1 MESVLDYLLTEPPG
15 APVDSV
21 TAAWAGHRAV
31 AVRFAAPVDA
41 AIAGGFAADRL
52 GYAFLSGYQ
61 EALRTLLPEL
71 PAEDA
76 VAVSAT
82 EAGGAHP
89 SAIRT
94 ALTEHDGAATISGTK
109 TFTTLGSLA
118 RRLLVVAS
126 AGVADDGRNI
136 LRAALVETS
145 APGVAVTDL
154 PAPPFAPEIPHAT
167 VTFTD
172 APATVLPGDGYTDFL
187 KPFRTIEDVHVLA
200 AALGWLVRVARESSW
215 PRPVLQ
221 RLLALVAAVRGLDL
235 DQPGSP
241 GVHVALGGVFEE
253 FGRVVDELAPLWRT
267 ADPVARDRWERDRP
281 LFGTAGRVRAQRLAT
296 AWRAVGFDTE
306 TTG

>member
-1 MESVLDYLLTEPPG
+1 MDFVLDYLLTEPPG
-15 APVDSV
+15 EPVDSV
-21 TAAWAGHRAV
+21 TAAWARHRAV
-31 AVRFAAPVDA
+31 AARFAAPVDA
-41 AIAGGFAADRL
+41 AVAGGFAADRL
-52 GYAFLSGYQ
+52 GFAFLSGYQ
-61 EALRTLLPEL
+61 EALRTLLPEF

-94 ALTEHDGAATISGTK
+94 VLTERDGAVTVSGTK

-118 RRLLVVAS
+118 RRLVVIAS
-126 AGVADDGRNI
+126 AGAAADGRNM
-136 LRAALVETS
+136 LRAALVETA
-145 APGVAVTDL
+145 APGVTVTDL
-154 PAPPFAPEIPHAT
+154 PAVPFAPEIPHAT

-172 APATVLPGDGYTDFL
+172 APATPLPGDGYTDFL

-221 RLLALVAAVRGLDL
+221 KLLVLVAAVRGLDL
-235 DQPGSP
+235 GRPGSP
-241 GVHVALGGVFEE
+241 GVHIALGGVFEE
-253 FGRVVDELAPLWRT
+253 FARVVDELAPLWEA
-267 ADPVARDRWERDRP
+267 ADPIARERWERDRP

-296 AWRAVGFDTE
+296 AWRAVGFDDE